1 MKKPDTASDSGPTF
15 RQWLSGVDD
24 DRLSRIIDNRP
35 DTAWP
40 LPPGIGALAARLQLR
55 ASVARATAGLTA
67 LQLVVLEA
75 AATLGGEL
83 HPVGSPEVV
92 ELVID
97 RLGAGGG
104 SVRIAPGTVI
114 RTLGELMDRALV
126 YGDDEQLRVTA
137 EAMSSLPAN
146 WQLLPDPGGRAELLD
161 EDAARA
167 RIDDLSPRER
177 RILDALVSS
186 GGFGLSKDAAP
197 DADPER
203 PVPRLIDA
211 GLLLRVDNRTVKM
224 PALVRGILDG
234 TGVAHQPLLPSPRC
248 GGEGADGLVADA
260 AAQRRTDDE
269 GAAAGLEVTRLM
281 RRLITI
287 LGEHPVPC
295 LKEGGIGVRA
305 MGRLARELDC
315 DEITVDRL
323 ICLGVSSGLLGRG
336 EPDPPPADDPGGDL
350 LAPTVE
356 SDAWLATGLAARWAT
371 LLVGWSRSI
380 WAYWRNGRTDA
391 RGRSIHLLSSATEHQ
406 GLPDVRALVMA
417 QFIRPP
423 EGIRLSR
430 GELDED
436 LRFTAP
442 VPASRIRPGTV
453 DEILAE
459 ASWIGALA
467 HDTATTPLR
476 VLSRESSA
484 TPETPGPAV
493 LAATGSVIPA
503 SVDTLIAQG
512 DMTVLAPGPLEPE
525 LESELTLT
533 ADIES
538 AGVASVF
545 RITESSIRR
554 ALDAG
559 RSGTDIRSLLER
571 HTLGELPQNI
581 DYLITD
587 VSRRHGAL
595 RGGPA
600 LCYLRCDD
608 AALLLQVA
616 QTPGARKVAL
626 RVIAP
631 TVAVAQAPLI
641 QVLDA
646 LRADGFQPV
655 AESATGASLDLRER
669 PSRLRAEPR
678 PAHTVSPGTDPT
690 RTRDV
695 VAAVRR
701 GEAAQDAARKGR
713 TATDDTGRVVQGA
726 RTLGILQA
734 AARSNRTVTLG
745 FVDNHGQAG
754 YRRITPVMVSG
765 GQVDAVDEATGETRR
780 FLLHRITEV
789 ILGDD

>member
-1 MKKPDTASDSGPTF
+1 MKKPHSTPDSGPTF

-24 DRLSRIIDNRP
+24 DRLSRIIGNRP

-55 ASVARATAGLTA
+55 ASVARATADLTA

-75 AATLGGEL
+75 AAALGGEL
-83 HPVGSPEVV
+83 HPVAAPEVV
-92 ELVID
+92 ELVMD
-97 RLGAGGG
+97 RLNGADG
-104 SVRIAPGTVI
+104 SAGVSPRTVTRI
-114 RTLGELMDRALV
+114 LGELMDRALV
-126 YGDDEQLRVTA
+126 YGTDDQLRVTT

-146 WQLLPDPGGRAELLD
+146 WQLLPDPGGRAGQLD
-161 EDAARA
+161 EDTARS
-167 RIDDLSPRER
+167 RIDGLGPRER
-177 RILDALVSS
+177 RILDTLVAS

-197 DADPER
+197 DADPGR

-224 PALVRGILDG
+224 PPTVRGILDG
-234 TGVAHQPLLPSPRC
+234 TGVVPQPLLPSPRC
-248 GGEGADGLVADA
+248 GDEHELSADPV
-260 AAQRRTDDE
+260 AQRLADDE
-269 GAAAGLEVTRLM
+269 GAGAGLEVTRLM
-281 RRLITI
+281 RRLITV

-305 MGRLARELDC
+305 LTRLSRDLDC
-315 DEITVDRL
+315 DDVTVNRL

-350 LAPTVE
+350 LAPTTE
-356 SDAWLATGLAARWAT
+356 SDTWLANGPAARWAA
-371 LLVGWSRSI
+371 LLAGWSRSN
-380 WAYWRNGRTDA
+380 WAYWRAGRSDA
-391 RGRSIHLLSSATEHQ
+391 RGRSVHLLSTATTHQ
-406 GLPDVRALVMA
+406 GLPDVRALVMK
-417 QFIRPP
+417 QYVRPP
-423 EGIRLSR
+423 DGIRLSR

-453 DEILAE
+453 DEIIAE

-476 VLSRESSA
+476 ALSDESSA
-484 TPETPGPAV
+484 TPTEPGQALV
-493 LAATGSVIPA
+493 AATASVIPTP
-503 SVDTLIAQG
+503 VDTLIVQS
-512 DMTVLAPGPLEPE
+512 DMTVLAPGPLEPG
-525 LESELTLT
+525 LESELSL
-533 ADIES
+533 AAEIES
-538 AGVASVF
+538 AGLASVF
-545 RITESSIRR
+545 RVTENSIRR

-559 RSGTDIRSLLER
+559 RSGTDIRSLLEQ
-571 HTLGELPQNI
+571 HTMGDLPQNI
-581 DYLITD
+581 AYLISD

-608 AALLLQVA
+608 EALLLQVA
-616 QTPGARKVAL
+616 QSPGAQKVAL

-631 TVAVAQAPLI
+631 TVAIAQAPLI

-655 AESATGASLDLRER
+655 AESATGASLDLRAH
-669 PSRLRAEPR
+669 PSRLRTETQPVR
-678 PAHTVSPGTDPT
+678 TTSPETGAT

-713 TATDDTGRVVQGA
+713 PATDDTGRIIQGA
-726 RTLGILQA
+726 RALGLLQA
-734 AARSNRTVTLG
+734 AARSNQTVTLG
-745 FVDNHGQAG
+745 FVDNHGQAD

-789 ILGDD
+789 ILGED

>member
-1 MKKPDTASDSGPTF
+1 MKTPDTASESGPTF

-24 DRLSRIIDNRP
+24 DQLSRIIDNRP

-55 ASVARATAGLTA
+55 ASVARSTTGLTA

-75 AATLGGEL
+75 AASLGGEL
-83 HPVGSPEVV
+83 HPISAPDVV
-92 ELVID
+92 ELVIE
-97 RLGAGGG
+97 RLNTTGRSL
-104 SVRIAPGTVI
+104 SVTPATVT
-114 RTLGELMDRALV
+114 RTLGELMDRALI
-126 YGDDEQLRVTA
+126 YGDDDQLRVTT

-146 WQLLPDPGGRAELLD
+146 WQLLPDPGGTAGHLD
-161 EDAARA
+161 EDTARA
-167 RIDDLSPRER
+167 HIDDLSPRER
-177 RILDALVSS
+177 RILDTLVSS

-197 DADPER
+197 DADPKR

-211 GLLLRVDNRTVKM
+211 GLLLRVDSRTVKM

-234 TGVAHQPLLPSPRC
+234 TGVAPQPLLPSPRC
-248 GGEGADGLVADA
+248 GGDGGDDLVADPP
-260 AAQRRTDDE
+260 AQRRADDE
-269 GAAAGLEVTRLM
+269 GAAAGLEVVRLM
-281 RRLITI
+281 RRLITA
-287 LGEHPVPC
+287 LGAHPAPC
-295 LKEGGIGVRA
+295 LKEGGIGVRTLT
-305 MGRLARELDC
+305 RLARDLDC
-315 DEITVDRL
+315 NEITVNRL
-323 ICLGVSSGLLGRG
+323 ICLGISSGLLGRG
-336 EPDPPPADDPGGDL
+336 EPDPPPANDPGGDL
-350 LAPTVE
+350 LAPTTAA
-356 SDAWLATGLAARWAT
+356 DTWLATGLATRWAA
-371 LLVGWSRSI
+371 LLAGWARST
-380 WAYWRNGRTDA
+380 WAHWRTGRTDA

-417 QFIRPP
+417 QFVRPP
-423 EGIRLSR
+423 EGIPLR
-430 GELDED
+430 GVELDED

-442 VPASRIRPGTV
+442 VPASRIRPSTV
-453 DEILAE
+453 DEIVAE
-459 ASWIGALA
+459 ACWIGALA

-476 VLSRESSA
+476 ALSREVSP
-484 TPETPGPAV
+484 TPGTPGPA
-493 LAATGSVIPA
+493 LLTATSSVTPA
-503 SVDTLIAQG
+503 PVDTLIAQG

-525 LESELTLT
+525 LESELTLA

-538 AGVASVF
+538 AGLASVF
-545 RITESSIRR
+545 RITENSIRR

-559 RSGTDIRSLLER
+559 RSGTDIRSLLEQ
-571 HTLGELPQNI
+571 HTMGALPQNI
-581 DYLITD
+581 VYLISD

-608 AALLLQVA
+608 EALLLQVSQA
-616 QTPGARKVAL
+616 PGAQKVAL
-626 RVIAP
+626 RLVAP
-631 TVAVAQAPLI
+631 TVAIAQAPLI

-655 AESATGASLDLRER
+655 AESATGASLDLRKR
-669 PSRLRAEPR
+669 PARVGAEPQ
-678 PAHTVSPGTDPT
+678 PPQPSAAGDGVQT
-690 RTRDV
+690 REV

-726 RTLGILQA
+726 RALGILQA
-734 AARSNRTVTLG
+734 AARSNQTVTLG

-754 YRRITPVMVSG
+754 YLRITPVMVSG

-789 ILGDD
+789 ILEDS